1 MLSPV
6 SLEFETE
13 EDNSQWVDASYV
25 NKLPRR
31 SFAGAGTIDLQDLT
45 ESDSSVERRV
55 LVLYTGGTIGMV
67 RNQDNVLAP
76 CPGVMENRLRTY
88 PNMHDREYAGQ
99 RFRQADTAA
108 LVLPPANASDSRVIY
123 TVYEYDPLLDS
134 SNMTMDDWI
143 RIAKD
148 VKQAYNWFDGFVI
161 LHGTDTMAYTASA
174 LSFMLE
180 NLGKSVIITGSQIP
194 IFETRSDGRD
204 NFLVAL
210 LLAGQFTIPEVT
222 VFFNHELFR
231 GNRTTKIST
240 GKLSAFGSPNLSPL
254 VSVGIDIEVDYRTI
268 FRPTTIARFEVH
280 SRLCRHVGLLRLFP
294 SITTE
299 TVKAFLQEPIQGV
312 VLQSYGAGN
321 VPSNRK
327 DLLDAFYQARQRGVI
342 VVNCTQCS
350 QGAVSATYETGKS
363 LLDAGV
369 LPGADM
375 TPEAALTKLAYVLTK
390 DEWDLET
397 KRQKITQ
404 NLRGELTAHVDVE
417 LHDQDLVEA
426 IARKMHMTSSGEVE
440 RLRET
445 LYPAMLCSA
454 AECGS
459 IERIDA
465 LRNFGADVSSMDYDR
480 RTPLHV
486 AASEGNTAVLR
497 HLLLHGASVHIRD
510 RSGATHSPLGRG
522 SSSGSTASA
531 YWWTAAPILSM
542 APAHLGGTL
551 FPVVTP
557 TSAKPDATGR
567 TALHV
572 AALSGNADICRLLLA
587 YGVSPAAKDMLGFTP
602 AAYARMAGNHD
613 LQRELDQSGVSLQ
626 ANGRDALNGTPGLS
640 TFLSSRCDEVLS
652 REAAGSMRFLSSASE
667 ASGRARLLRDS
678 SFDDN
683 HSG

>member
-1 MLSPV
+1 
-6 SLEFETE
+6 
-13 EDNSQWVDASYV
+13 
-25 NKLPRR
+25 
-31 SFAGAGTIDLQDLT
+31 
-45 ESDSSVERRV
+45 
-55 LVLYTGGTIGMV
+55 
-67 RNQDNVLAP
+67 
-76 CPGVMENRLRTY
+76 
-88 PNMHDREYAGQ
+88 MHDREYAGQ

-510 RSGATHSPLGRG
+510 RSGATPLHSAVQFQRLDCIR
-522 SSSGSTASA
+522 
-531 YWWTAAPILSM
+531 ILVDCGAHLVM
-542 APAHLGGTL
+542 APAHLGEQLCSAAATGR
-551 FPVVTP
+551 VTMLEAYRLAQ
-557 TSAKPDATGR
+557 TDLGQPDATGR